1 MIPTSGWPDKRG
13 KKTVVAVHAF
23 DTFLQERL
31 IPFRL
36 GEPLAAYTTMKVGGP
51 ADFFV
56 EPRTPGELA
65 ATVRAARECDVP
77 LRILGSG
84 ANLLIRDDGVRGAV
98 IRLTHFARR
107 DGLHVQAGYNFARLV
122 KETAAEGLGGLEC
135 LAGIPAQVGGAV
147 RMNAGGR
154 HGETSSAVKYVD
166 VLTADGE
173 LRRLSRDEVGFRYR
187 GTALGDAVVIAA
199 GFELR
204 PSDGI
209 WDRYNDVLT
218 QKKNS
223 QPLGVPSAGC
233 MFKNPPGGHAGRIID
248 ECGLKGTRVGN
259 AHVSERHANFI
270 ENDGGATAADILRLV
285 EIIQARAPV
294 PLELEVLVW

>member
-1 MIPTSGWPDKRG
+1 
-13 KKTVVAVHAF
+13 VVAVHAF

-36 GEPLAAYTTMKVGGP
+36 AEPLAPYTTMKVGGP
-51 ADFFV
+51 ADVFV

-65 ATVRAARECDVP
+65 AAFRAARECDVP
-77 LRILGSG
+77 VRILGSG
-84 ANLLIRDDGVRGAV
+84 ANLLIRDEGVRGAV

-107 DGLHVQAGYNFARLV
+107 DGLHVQAGYNFSRLV

-135 LAGIPAQVGGAV
+135 LAGIPAQVGGAI

-154 HGETSSAVKYVD
+154 HGETASAVKYVD
-166 VLTADGE
+166 VMTPDAE
-173 LRRLSRDEVGFRYR
+173 LRRLTRDEVGFRYR
-187 GTALGDAVVIAA
+187 GTALGAAVVIAA
-199 GFELR
+199 GFDLR
-204 PSDGI
+204 PADGI
-209 WDRYNDVLT
+209 WDRYNDVLA

-223 QPLGVPSAGC
+223 QPLGTHNAGC

-248 ECGLKGTRVGN
+248 ECGLKGMRVGN

-270 ENDGGATAADILRLV
+270 ENDGGATAADILQLV
-285 EIIQARAPV
+285 ELIQKRAPV

>member
-1 MIPTSGWPDKRG
+1 M
-13 KKTVVAVHAF
+13 VAVRAF
-23 DTFLQERL
+23 DTFLQERG
-31 IPFRL
+31 IPVSFDQ
-36 GEPLAAYTTMKVGGP
+36 PLAPYTTMKVGGP
-51 ADFFV
+51 ADFFI
-56 EPRTPGELA
+56 EPRTPEDLA
-65 ATVRAARECDVP
+65 AVFGASRECDVP

-84 ANLLIRDDGVRGAV
+84 ANLLIRDEGVRGAV
-98 IRLTHFARR
+98 IRLSRFTRR
-107 DGLHVQAGYNFARLV
+107 DGLHVEAGYNFAKLV
-122 KETAAEGLGGLEC
+122 KETAGEGLSGLEC
-135 LAGIPAQVGGAV
+135 LAGIPASVGGAI

-154 HGETSSAVKYVD
+154 HGETAQAVTYVD
-166 VLTADGE
+166 VMTPQGE
-173 LRRLSRDEVGFRYR
+173 LRRLSRAEVGFRYR
-187 GTALGDAVVIAA
+187 STDLGASVVVAA

-204 PSDGI
+204 PADGI
-209 WDRYNDVLT
+209 WERYSDVLT

-223 QPLGVPSAGC
+223 QPLGTHNAGC

-285 EIIQARAPV
+285 EIIRSRVPV

>member
-1 MIPTSGWPDKRG
+1 M
-13 KKTVVAVHAF
+13 VAVHAF

-31 IPFRL
+31 IPFTL
-36 GEPLAAYTTMKVGGP
+36 AEPLGPYTTMKVGGP
-51 ADFFV
+51 ADVFV

-65 ATVRAARECDVP
+65 ATFRAARECDVP
-77 LRILGSG
+77 VRILGSG
-84 ANLLIRDDGVRGAV
+84 ANLLIRDEGVRGAV

-107 DGLHVQAGYNFARLV
+107 DGLHVGAGYNFSRLV

-135 LAGIPAQVGGAV
+135 LAGIPAQVGGAI

-166 VLTADGE
+166 VMTRDAE
-173 LRRLSRDEVGFRYR
+173 LRRLTRDEVGFRYR

-199 GFELR
+199 GFDLR
-204 PSDGI
+204 PADGI
-209 WDRYNDVLT
+209 WDRYNDVLS

-223 QPLGVPSAGC
+223 QPLGTHNAGC

-259 AHVSERHANFI
+259 AHVSERDAYFI
-270 ENDGGATAADILRLV
+270 ENDGGATAADILRRV
-285 EIIQARAPV
+285 ELIQSRAPV

>member
-1 MIPTSGWPDKRG
+1 
-13 KKTVVAVHAF
+13 VVAVHAF

-31 IPFRL
+31 IPVRL
-36 GEPLAAYTTMKVGGP
+36 SEPLAPYTTMKVGGP

-65 ATVRAARECDVP
+65 ATFRAARECGVP
-77 LRILGSG
+77 VRILGSG
-84 ANLLIRDDGVRGAV
+84 ANLLIRDEGVRGAV
-98 IRLTHFARR
+98 VRLTHFNRR
-107 DGLHVQAGYNFARLV
+107 QGLHVEAGYNFAKLV

-135 LAGIPAQVGGAV
+135 LAGIPAQVGGAI

-154 HGETSSAVKYVD
+154 HGETASAVKYVD
-166 VLTADGE
+166 VMTPDGE
-173 LRRLSRDEVGFRYR
+173 LQRLSREQVGFRYR
-187 GTALGDAVVIAA
+187 GTGLGSAVVLAA

-204 PSDGI
+204 PAEGI
-209 WDRYNDVLT
+209 WERYDEVLS

-223 QPLGVPSAGC
+223 QPLGTHNAGC

-248 ECGLKGTRVGN
+248 ECGLKGMRVGN
-259 AHVSERHANFI
+259 ARVSERHANFI
-270 ENDGGATAADILRLV
+270 ENEGGATAADILRLV
-285 EIIQARAPV
+285 DLIRQRAPE

>member
-1 MIPTSGWPDKRG
+1 
-13 KKTVVAVHAF
+13 VVAVHAF

-31 IPFRL
+31 IPVRL
-36 GEPLAAYTTMKVGGP
+36 SEPLAPYTTMKVGGP

-65 ATVRAARECDVP
+65 ATFRAAKECDVP
-77 LRILGSG
+77 VRLLGSG
-84 ANLLIRDDGVRGAV
+84 ANLLIRDEGVRGAV
-98 IRLTHFARR
+98 IRLTHFNRR
-107 DGLHVQAGYNFARLV
+107 DGLHVQAGYNFAKLV
-122 KETAAEGLGGLEC
+122 KETAAEGLGGLEV
-135 LAGIPAQVGGAV
+135 LAGIPAQVGGAI

-166 VLTADGE
+166 VMTMDGE
-173 LRRLSRDEVGFRYR
+173 LRRLSREEVGFRYR
-187 GTALGDAVVIAA
+187 GTGLGDAVVIAA

-204 PSDGI
+204 PAEGI
-209 WDRYNDVLT
+209 WERYDEVLS

-223 QPLGVPSAGC
+223 QPLGTHNAGC

-248 ECGLKGTRVGN
+248 ECGLKGLRVGN

-270 ENDGGATAADILRLV
+270 ENDGGATAADILTLV
-285 EIIQARAPV
+285 EQIQQRAPL

>member
-1 MIPTSGWPDKRG
+1 
-13 KKTVVAVHAF
+13 VVAVHAF

-31 IPFRL
+31 VPVRL
-36 GEPLAAYTTMKVGGP
+36 GEPLAPYTTMKVGGP

-65 ATVRAARECDVP
+65 ATFRAARECDVP
-77 LRILGSG
+77 VRILGSG
-84 ANLLIRDDGVRGAV
+84 ANLLIRDEGVRGVV
-98 IRLTHFARR
+98 IRLTHFNRR
-107 DGLHVQAGYNFARLV
+107 DGLHVQAGYNFSKLV

-154 HGETSSAVKYVD
+154 HGETATAVKYVD
-166 VLTADGE
+166 VMTPDAE

-187 GTALGDAVVIAA
+187 GTNLGAAVVIAA
-199 GFELR
+199 GFELH
-204 PSDGI
+204 PADGI
-209 WDRYNDVLT
+209 WDRYSGVLS
-218 QKKNS
+218 QKKSS
-223 QPLGVPSAGC
+223 QPLGTHNAGC

-248 ECGLKGTRVGN
+248 QCGLKGARVGN
-259 AHVSERHANFI
+259 AHVSDRHANFI

-285 EIIQARAPV
+285 ELIQGRAPL